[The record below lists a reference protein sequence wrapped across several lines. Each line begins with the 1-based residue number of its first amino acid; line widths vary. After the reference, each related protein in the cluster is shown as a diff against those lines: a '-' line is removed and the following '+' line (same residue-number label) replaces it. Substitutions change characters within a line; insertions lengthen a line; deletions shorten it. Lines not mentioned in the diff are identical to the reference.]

1 MDDQLDKYFQ
11 KARESISDPVPISEI
26 KAKLIASSGA
36 NGSRKWLPTRFQVI
50 IVLAVVFVALYFF
63 IDSKIGN
70 EAAEIDGNSAQQEEV
85 TAQQEQE
92 PSENVAVE
100 ASDNE
105 LPESTDQEVIAL
117 KEEEA
122 TSDVQDDET
131 PKAKVIPA
139 ETAVASKKPE
149 VVTEPVTSNT
159 DSTNEPV
166 NLYKFLVEESSQ
178 QSPEVTDKIEPDE
191 AVSTTQSQDVNA
203 ITHHQFK
210 ILSSYSESR
219 LKKLDKELKKY
230 GLTLKIEVLKYGK
243 DNKMSKFKGS
253 FVSIETNRKT
263 VFNVPAFNKLF
274 LDFDYS
280 ISKGPDKMVIS
291 GK

>member
-11 KARESISDPVPISEI
+11 KARESISEPVPIAEI
-26 KAKLIASSGA
+26 KARLIASIGA

-50 IVLAVVFVALYFF
+50 IALAVVFVALYFV

-70 EAAEIDGNSAQQEEV
+70 ASAEIDENSAQQEEV
-85 TAQQEQE
+85 LAQQEQE

-122 TSDVQDDET
+122 TSDVKDDET
-131 PKAKVIPA
+131 QKAKVIPA
-139 ETAVASKKPE
+139 ETVVASKKPE

-159 DSTNEPV
+159 DNTIEPV
-166 NLYKFLVEESSQ
+166 NLYKFLVEESTKQ
-178 QSPEVTDKIEPDE
+178 PPEVTDKIKPDE
-191 AVSTTQSQDVNA
+191 AVSTTQSRDVNA
-203 ITHHQFK
+203 ITHHQFE
-210 ILSSYSESR
+210 ILSSFSESR
-219 LKKLDKELKKY
+219 LKKLDRELKKY
-230 GLTLKIEVLKYGK
+230 GLTLKIDVLKYDK
-243 DNKMSKFKGS
+243 DNKISKFKGS

-263 VFNVPAFNKLF
+263 VFNVPGFTKLF

-280 ISKGPDKMVIS
+280 ISKGPDKMIVS
-291 GK
+291 GN